1 MYQMKKNIPALIL
14 AMVLCIGLAACG
26 AGDQKKGG
34 NTAIVGTWEL
44 SEIAAGSSKMGAE
57 DYMKSADVDKVP
69 VLTFEDDGK
78 VTLDVNGASGTGT
91 WAAEGGAYSITYK
104 SGDDDVTKSVELDGS
119 TLKMEQNGYAL
130 TYEKK

>member
-78 VTLDVNGASGTGT
+78 VTLDVNGDSGTGT
-91 WAAEGGAYSITYK
+91 WAEEGGAYSITI
-104 SGDDDVTKSVELDGS
+104 SQGT
-119 TLKMEQNGYAL
+119 MM
-130 TYEKK
+130 

>member
-1 MYQMKKNIPALIL
+1 
-14 AMVLCIGLAACG
+14 
-26 AGDQKKGG
+26 
-34 NTAIVGTWEL
+34 
-44 SEIAAGSSKMGAE
+44 
-57 DYMKSADVDKVP
+57 DVDKVP

-78 VTLDVNGASGTGT
+78 VTLDVNGDSGTGT
-91 WAAEGGAYSITYK
+91 WSEEGGAYSITYK